1 MQKTKIWYARALLND
16 STNTGTRLYHCIKW
30 NFERTSALSFHYI
43 CHYIKHNLG
52 RKLARRRRKILGG
65 FKVICTSEL
74 YSREE
79 NKPAAGGIFLEV
91 FKCFTL
97 RKCIFSEGIRVF
109 QRSKSSKF
117 SACGGLRLSFR
128 ASRGMPSLLR
138 SSICLHKF
146 SALRAECLPH

>member
-79 NKPAAGGIFLEV
+79 NKPAAGWKFLEV

-117 SACGGLRLSFR
+117 SACGGLSPPRWGGKKLYSPPKGPDPGGGIPPPGGR
-128 ASRGMPSLLR
+128 VLGG
-138 SSICLHKF
+138 
-146 SALRAECLPH
+146 

>member
-1 MQKTKIWYARALLND
+1 M
-16 STNTGTRLYHCIKW
+16 
-30 NFERTSALSFHYI
+30 
-43 CHYIKHNLG
+43 
-52 RKLARRRRKILGG
+52 GG

-79 NKPAAGGIFLEV
+79 NKPAAGGNFLEV

-117 SACGGLRLSFR
+117 SSLRR
-128 ASRGMPSLLR
+128 ASSQLRRFARNAFPLKELDLSTQILRFQRRRRRGTPKSVSVADALSCGDDGQNSVHFGSRNGPDNSKHFRDLL
-138 SSICLHKF
+138 C
-146 SALRAECLPH
+146 

>member
-1 MQKTKIWYARALLND
+1 M
-16 STNTGTRLYHCIKW
+16 
-30 NFERTSALSFHYI
+30 
-43 CHYIKHNLG
+43 
-52 RKLARRRRKILGG
+52 LGG

-109 QRSKSSKF
+109 KRSKSSKF
-117 SACGGLRLSFR
+117 SACGGLSPPPGGGVKNFIPPPKGPDPGGVKILGFSFPPPLVEGEKHPCPIE
-128 ASRGMPSLLR
+128 AIARGKSQYLVPY
-138 SSICLHKF
+138 
-146 SALRAECLPH
+146 

>member
-1 MQKTKIWYARALLND
+1 M
-16 STNTGTRLYHCIKW
+16 
-30 NFERTSALSFHYI
+30 
-43 CHYIKHNLG
+43 
-52 RKLARRRRKILGG
+52 GG

-79 NKPAAGGIFLEV
+79 NKPAAGGKFLEV

-117 SACGGLRLSFR
+117 SACGGLSPPRWGGKKLYSPPQGSGSWGGNSPPRGPDPGGVKILGFSFPP
-128 ASRGMPSLLR
+128 PSGGGKTPLTVQYQNDVIMISVISDPLPPPFV
-138 SSICLHKF
+138 IIFLHCVF
-146 SALRAECLPH
+146 L

>member
-1 MQKTKIWYARALLND
+1 M
-16 STNTGTRLYHCIKW
+16 
-30 NFERTSALSFHYI
+30 
-43 CHYIKHNLG
+43 
-52 RKLARRRRKILGG
+52 GG

-79 NKPAAGGIFLEV
+79 NKPAAGGKFLEV

-117 SACGGLRLSFR
+117 SACGGLSPPRWGGKKLYSPPPRVRILGGEFPPPRGPDPGGVKILGFSFPP
-128 ASRGMPSLLR
+128 PSGGGKTPLAKACVGISNVCSNIDR
-138 SSICLHKF
+138 IMSIG
-146 SALRAECLPH
+146 

>member
-1 MQKTKIWYARALLND
+1 M
-16 STNTGTRLYHCIKW
+16 
-30 NFERTSALSFHYI
+30 
-43 CHYIKHNLG
+43 
-52 RKLARRRRKILGG
+52 GG

-79 NKPAAGGIFLEV
+79 NKPAAGGNFLEV

-117 SACGGLRLSFR
+117 SACGGLSPPRWGGKKLYSPPKGPDPGGGEFPPQG
-128 ASRGMPSLLR
+128 SGSWGGKNPWIFVSPPLVRGEKHPWCRPALRTHDVIHCAKRFLR
-138 SSICLHKF
+138 SWVQ
-146 SALRAECLPH
+146 PN